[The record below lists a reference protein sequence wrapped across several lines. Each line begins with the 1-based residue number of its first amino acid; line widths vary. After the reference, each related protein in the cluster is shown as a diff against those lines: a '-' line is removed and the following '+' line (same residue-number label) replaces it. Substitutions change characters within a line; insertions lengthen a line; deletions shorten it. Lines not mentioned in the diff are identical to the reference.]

1 MNMADI
7 RRMVASGESERLE
20 FKRTTGQRSEA
31 AKSVCGMLNGIGGH
45 VLFGVTDKG
54 NITGQQVST
63 KTLEDIAAE
72 LRRIDPPAFPDIEV
86 VSIENGADV
95 VVLTVTGRGGVYL
108 YDGRPYLRQGPTT
121 IVMPRGEYERK
132 LVERLHSNRRWENEP
147 ADADVSISD
156 LDERQIQD
164 TVEEAVRLGRVESAI
179 RRDTESI
186 LLGLELIRD
195 GRLLNAAVALYGKS
209 DRLKSIYPQLS
220 IRLARFRGVDRLADF
235 SDNRQYWGHAFS
247 LLDRAQE
254 FLMDHVPIAGRVTS
268 ESWIRE
274 DRPLYPPRAA
284 REALANA
291 LCHRDYASPGGSAAV
306 AMYDDHL
313 EVTNPGE
320 FHYGITAEHLSSPH
334 ESRPWNPIIANVF
347 YRAGIIE
354 RWGSGTLNIL
364 DWCEENGN
372 PRPTWREQA
381 GSVMVFFF
389 PARNFVA
396 EQSKIDMKRYG
407 SGSRYY
413 PEDTDF
419 PPDHYYVQKVQ
430 EPKPYPVKSKRTKP
444 GPRRDQVETK
454 RDQVETKRD
463 QVRPK
468 RDQVRPKRDQVE
480 TKRDQVRP
488 ERDQVRP
495 KRDQVGTQKGPS
507 QAQIRLLQSLQEARG
522 LLEVMTEHG
531 RTNRTKFRIHVLEP
545 ALQLGLIEMTIPDRP
560 RSRLQKYRVTEA
572 GRRWLEANQT

>member
-31 AKSVCGMLNGIGGH
+31 ARSVCGMLNGIGGH

-54 NITGQQVST
+54 AITGQQVSA

-72 LRRIDPPAFPDIEV
+72 LRRIDPPVFPDIEV

-95 VVLTVTGRGGVYL
+95 VVLSVTGRGGVYL

-121 IVMPRGEYERK
+121 IVMPRQEYERK

-147 ADADVSISD
+147 ADGDVSISD

-220 IRLARFRGVDRLADF
+220 IRLARFRGIDRLADF

-247 LLDRAQE
+247 LLDRAQR

-268 ESWIRE
+268 DNWIRE
-274 DRPLYPPRAA
+274 DRPLYPPRAT

-291 LCHRDYASPGGSAAV
+291 LCHRDYAGPGGAASI

-313 EVTNPGE
+313 EITNPGE
-320 FHYGITAEHLSSPH
+320 FHYGITPEHLSSPH

-364 DWCEENGN
+364 DWCDENGN
-372 PRPTWREQA
+372 PRPSWREQA
-381 GSVMVFFF
+381 GSVMVIFF
-389 PARNFVA
+389 PARSFVA
-396 EQSKIDMKRYG
+396 EQSKINDKQYG
-407 SGSRYY
+407 SISSYG
-413 PEDTDF
+413 PEATDF
-419 PPDHYYVQKVQ
+419 PPAQYHIGSEWD
-430 EPKPYPVKSKRTKP
+430 
-444 GPRRDQVETK
+444 
-454 RDQVETKRD
+454 
-463 QVRPK
+463 PK
-468 RDQVRPKRDQVE
+468 RGEVRSPKRPSRAPKGTKSGPKRDQVE
-480 TKRDQVRP
+480 PKKDQVARKRDQVEP
-488 ERDQVRP
+488 Q
-495 KRDQVGTQKGPS
+495 KDQVGAEKGPS
-507 QAQIRLLQSLQEARG
+507 RPEIRLLQSLEEAKG
-522 LLEVMTEHG
+522 LVEIMTEYG
-531 RTNRTKFRIHVLEP
+531 RTNRTKFRIGMLEP
-545 ALQLGLIEMTIPDRP
+545 ALHLGLIEMTIPDKP
-560 RSRLQKYRVTEA
+560 RSRLQKYQLTET